1 MTGSKHRIIKEKKK
15 AQRVGG
21 GREESKKGS
30 GGEMKRLRG
39 GREDGW
45 RDAQEV
51 EGRNSQIEE
60 VSFSEEHSFKDW
72 LRRKASWIL
81 SLPL

>member
-51 EGRNSQIEE
+51 VRL
-60 VSFSEEHSFKDW
+60 K
-72 LRRKASWIL
+72 KIL
-81 SLPL
+81 SVRSIPSRTG